1 MNACDAGVGIEEC
14 QRFLRQN
21 GAAGSGHTYGDD
33 LLLCT
38 RHVRSRVISVS
49 QRLGGKSRRRGKPG
63 KPGEWH
69 AILEAWPEERKRW
82 RVCRLPES
90 RLKWRWNLSSALI
103 PEASTRFAS

>member
-1 MNACDAGVGIEEC
+1 MNVCDAGVGIEEGEC
-14 QRFLRQN
+14 LLRQN

-33 LLLCT
+33 LLLCG
-38 RHVRSRVISVS
+38 RHARSRVISVS
-49 QRLGGKSRRRGKPG
+49 QRLGGKSRRRG

-82 RVCRLPES
+82 RVCRQPES

-103 PEASTRFAS
+103 PEA